1 MSQQQSPIVYEFD
14 VSDEYTFYP
23 EPLSRQA
30 SFEALTVTKPTEGEP
45 KDRGKLFDPQ
55 VRKQLQKLKPHY
67 PWFMILV
74 TVIQVGLMIYS
85 MILNMQ
91 TTGTLIQ
98 MNPFNYMIGPESGV
112 MIVLIRR

>member
-1 MSQQQSPIVYEFD
+1 MSQQQPTVYEFD
-14 VSDEYTFYP
+14 VADEYTFYP

-30 SFEALTVTKPTEGEP
+30 SFEALTVPTATKEGEP

-91 TTGTLIQ
+91 TTGNLIQ
-98 MNPFNYMIGPESGV
+98 MDPFNYMIGPDSGV
-112 MIVLIRR
+112 ILHS